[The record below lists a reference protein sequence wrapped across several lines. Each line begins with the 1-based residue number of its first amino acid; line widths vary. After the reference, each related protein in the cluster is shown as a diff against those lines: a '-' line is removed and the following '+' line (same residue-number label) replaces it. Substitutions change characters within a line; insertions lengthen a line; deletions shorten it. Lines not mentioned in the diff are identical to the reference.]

1 MKTNLQILFYSH
13 LWKRRERCLSRSGD
27 AGFSLLEL
35 LVVVFIIGILAAVA
49 VPGWNG
55 FITRQRVRTVN
66 GQVYQ
71 ALQEARTLAR
81 ARRVKYV
88 IEFRQNDDD
97 VPEYRIYPE
106 AQQKNI
112 GGEELWIGLSPPGNL
127 KPGMVEIDGTDE
139 DGNPIDKFVFDE
151 RGAVSDDEEEEYALP
166 VTFTVSQKDGGGERC
181 VIVQTLLGAMRKA
194 EGDECSP

>member
-13 LWKRRERCLSRSGD
+13 LWKRRERRLSRSGD

-71 ALQEARTLAR
+71 ALREAQTLAR

-97 VPEYRIYPE
+97 DVPEYRIYPK
-106 AQQKNI
+106 AQQNI
-112 GGEELWIGLSPPGNL
+112 DDEELWIGLSPPGNL
-127 KPGMVEIDGTDE
+127 KPGMVEIQIPDGEETQ
-139 DGNPIDKFVFDE
+139 KFGFDE